1 MSNKRDN
8 KKNTSKKVDKNKTIS
23 KLKLDNDV
31 EIPAMTIFMKDSKYF
46 DINNID
52 INKIRVSEA
61 RVFMKKKNLYKHY
74 IFYED
79 VGKYI
84 PLNIYFSKTL
94 AGYYNEYRDE
104 DGKYD
109 GDVSKRM
116 NFVISDDLVDRVN
129 DVFNHIEEKLG
140 IALQ

>member
-8 KKNTSKKVDKNKTIS
+8 KTNASKKVDKNKTIS
-23 KLKLDNDV
+23 NLKLDNDV
-31 EIPAMTIFMKDSKYF
+31 D
-46 DINNID
+46 DID

-61 RVFMKKKNLYKHY
+61 RAFMKKNNLYKHY

-84 PLNIYFSKTL
+84 PLDICFSKTL
-94 AGYYNEYRDE
+94 AGYYNEYCDE

-109 GDVSKRM
+109 RDVSKRM
-116 NFVISDDLVDRVN
+116 NFVISDDLVDRV
-129 DVFNHIEEKLG
+129 KKKSY
-140 IALQ
+140 